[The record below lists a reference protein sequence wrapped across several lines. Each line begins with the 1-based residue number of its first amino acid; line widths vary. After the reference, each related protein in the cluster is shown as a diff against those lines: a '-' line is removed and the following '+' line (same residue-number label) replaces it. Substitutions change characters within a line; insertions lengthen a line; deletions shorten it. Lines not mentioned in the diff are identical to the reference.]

1 MKIGKLDSIYHYVR
15 DKSRF
20 STYFMYIKTEEQI
33 LFGINIDG
41 KIDNELKEKI
51 KSIFENIDIFEI
63 EMGYVEN
70 WNKSY
75 MILKEEVKEKF
86 FGIIILG
93 KDELIQEKFGTEII
107 EYDYIYEDS
116 EIEELKKHI
125 CPIIKFK
132 SIKNKPPTPD

>member
-1 MKIGKLDSIYHYVR
+1 MKVGKLDSIYHYVR

-75 MILKEEVKEKF
+75 MTLKKEVEKNF
-86 FGIIILG
+86 FETIIFE
-93 KDELIQEKFGTEII
+93 KDELIQGKFGTDII
-107 EYDYIYEDS
+107 EYDYLYNSSI
-116 EIEELKKHI
+116 IEEW
-125 CPIIKFK
+125 IKMYM
-132 SIKNKPPTPD
+132 SDN

>member
-75 MILKEEVKEKF
+75 MTLKKEVEKKF
-86 FGIIILG
+86 FGTIIFE
-93 KDELIQEKFGTEII
+93 KDELIQGKFGTDII
-107 EYDYIYEDS
+107 EYDYLS
-116 EIEELKKHI
+116 NSSVIEEW
-125 CPIIKFK
+125 IKMYM
-132 SIKNKPPTPD
+132 SDN

>member
-75 MILKEEVKEKF
+75 MTLKKEVEKKF
-86 FGIIILG
+86 FGTIIFE
-93 KDELIQEKFGTEII
+93 KDELIQGKFGTDII
-107 EYDYIYEDS
+107 EYDYIYKDS
-116 EIEELKKHI
+116 EIEELKKTYM
-125 CPIIKFK
+125 
-132 SIKNKPPTPD
+132 SDN

>member
-20 STYFMYIKTEEQI
+20 STYFMYIKTEEQT

-75 MILKEEVKEKF
+75 MTLKKEVEKNF
-86 FGIIILG
+86 FGTIIFEEN
-93 KDELIQEKFGTEII
+93 ELIQGKFGTDII
-107 EYDYIYEDS
+107 EYDYLS
-116 EIEELKKHI
+116 NSSVIEEW
-125 CPIIKFK
+125 IKMYM
-132 SIKNKPPTPD
+132 SDN

>member
-1 MKIGKLDSIYHYVR
+1 
-15 DKSRF
+15 
-20 STYFMYIKTEEQI
+20 
-33 LFGINIDG
+33 
-41 KIDNELKEKI
+41 
-51 KSIFENIDIFEI
+51 
-63 EMGYVEN
+63 MGYVEN

-116 EIEELKKHI
+116 EIEELKKTYM
-125 CPIIKFK
+125 
-132 SIKNKPPTPD
+132 SDN